1 MELDSDDQSLNI
13 SMQKMSVMR
22 LNESLMQNS
31 IREEIKEDENDEN
44 QSENNVDPVILSD
57 YSSNL
62 SNNELFTNLEL
73 KKSGNEISPS
83 PSLNVR

>member
-1 MELDSDDQSLNI
+1 
-13 SMQKMSVMR
+13 MSVMR